1 MKKIFFILLFLSLLL
16 TSVALAAEDLT
27 AKLSGQVL
35 VATES
40 QGEIWY
46 VNPVTQERQY
56 LGKPEEFLG
65 TMRQVAIGVAKKD
78 FESFKGKAPQRL
90 AGKFLLLVDESG
102 KIAYVNPADLKVHKF
117 DNTNDA
123 LEGMKKLALGIN
135 NTNLNKIKANQETT
149 KTAVASDKVKSK
161 TDKAS
166 SDESDDT
173 ATKWQQPVQGLSTDN
188 LKWIAE
194 KYINNVLITNGSA
207 TVINIKSVFGIYALT
222 IKLSTQEKP
231 ITSYISPDGKMFFPQ
246 GLNIEEGTASNDD
259 TTEEADDDKL
269 LTKQKPEVELF
280 VMSHCP
286 FGTQIEKGILPVVT
300 ALGETIDFKVKF
312 VDYAMHG
319 EVEVKEELRQ
329 YCIQKEQPDKFLG
342 YLTCF
347 LQAGEGTTCLATS
360 AVDTAALATC
370 ITKADTEFSV
380 TKNYED
386 RASWLSGNY
395 PRFNIFLKENQTY
408 GVEGSPTLV
417 LNGQTVNSGRD
428 SASLLKTICQ
438 GFITKPAACATVLSS
453 SVPATGFG
461 TGITTNTNNAAC
473 H

>member
-1 MKKIFFILLFLSLLL
+1 MNKIFFILLGLSLLL
-16 TSVALAAEDLT
+16 TSVALAAEDLGN
-27 AKLSGQVL
+27 KLSGKVL
-35 VATES
+35 VATEA

-46 VNPVTQERQY
+46 VNPTTQERQY

-78 FESFKGKAPQRL
+78 FESFRGQAPQRL

-102 KIAYVNPADLKVHKF
+102 KIAYVNPANLKIHKF
-117 DNTNDA
+117 ENTDDA
-123 LEGMKKLALGIN
+123 LEGMKQLALGIN
-135 NTNLNKIKANQETT
+135 NANLNKIKANKETT
-149 KTAVASDKVKSK
+149 KPAVASDKVKFK
-161 TDKAS
+161 TDKDNN
-166 SDESDDT
+166 DESDET
-173 ATKWQQPVQGLSTDN
+173 ATKWKQPIQGLSTDN

-194 KYINNVLITNGSA
+194 KYINNVLITNGQA
-207 TVINIKSVFGIYALT
+207 TVTDIKSVFGIYALT
-222 IKLSTQEKP
+222 VKLSTQEEP

-246 GLNIEEGTASNDD
+246 GLNIEERTTSDAT
-259 TTEEADDDKL
+259 TTEETDDKL

-286 FGTQIEKGILPVVT
+286 FGTQIEKGMLPVVT
-300 ALGETIDFKVKF
+300 ALGESIDFKVKF

-319 EVEVKEELRQ
+319 EVEVKEQLKQ
-329 YCIQKEQPDKFLG
+329 YCIQKEQPDKFLN

-347 LQAGEGTTCLATS
+347 LQAGESTTCLVAS
-360 AVDTAALATC
+360 AVDTVALDTC
-370 ITKADTEFSV
+370 TTTADTEFSV

-386 RASWLSGNY
+386 KASWLSGNY
-395 PRFNIFLKENQTY
+395 PRFNIFLKENQVY

-417 LNGQTVNSGRD
+417 LNGQIVNSNRD

-438 GFITKPAACATVLSS
+438 GFTTKPATCETVLSS
-453 SVPATGFG
+453 SVPTSGFG
-461 TGITTNTNNAAC
+461 TGTTANTNNSAC